1 MSTPLGGGPGAPMG
15 EGPDGGR
22 GDQGADRERP
32 GSASEVTD
40 PDPATTPGLEPGGG
54 VAPGDTPPSEA
65 GTSGLSA
72 PEPKEP
78 GRKLNLAIPIVLV
91 VLVVAAALAF
101 FVARLSG

>member
-1 MSTPLGGGPGAPMG
+1 MG
-15 EGPDGGR
+15 EGPDGAR
-22 GDQGADRERP
+22 GDRGADRERP
-32 GSASEVTD
+32 GSASEVPD

-72 PEPKEP
+72 PEPKVP
-78 GRKLNLAIPIVLV
+78 GRRLNLVIPIVLV

-101 FVARLSG
+101 FAARL

>member
-1 MSTPLGGGPGAPMG
+1 MSGPLGGGPGAARG
-15 EGPDGGR
+15 SGPDGGH
-22 GDQGADRERP
+22 GDEGADRERP

-54 VAPGDTPPSEA
+54 VAPGDTPPAEA

-72 PEPKEP
+72 PEPVLP
-78 GRKLNLAIPIVLV
+78 GRRLNLLIPIVLV

-101 FVARLSG
+101 FAARLGG